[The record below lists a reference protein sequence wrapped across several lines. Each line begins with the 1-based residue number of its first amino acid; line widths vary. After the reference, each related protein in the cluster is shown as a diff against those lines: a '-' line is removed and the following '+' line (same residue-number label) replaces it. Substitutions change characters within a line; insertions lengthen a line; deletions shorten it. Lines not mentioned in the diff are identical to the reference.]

1 MDAIATAA
9 TLASAAITGSTLT
22 PHPSRGACLS
32 QALVTN
38 EENNLM
44 GSYVTGSTSLD
55 GLLAW
60 LAVIAARHNVNPLA
74 VMVDNVPPSWDTA
87 NLSKF
92 EKKLMAVFGVIW
104 VGQDRFHV
112 CHSFSVHFNNM
123 HSLFRTLII
132 VQWRNATTFLDGRL
146 EQRGVVLY
154 SIWGGIII
162 K

>member
-1 MDAIATAA
+1 
-9 TLASAAITGSTLT
+9 
-22 PHPSRGACLS
+22 
-32 QALVTN
+32 
-38 EENNLM
+38 M

-92 EKKLMAVFGVIW
+92 EKKLIAVFGVIW

-112 CHSFSVHFNNM
+112 CHSFSIHFNNM

-162 K
+162 N